1 MIDFNLVHL
10 DVVTRGYMLAE
21 LDSDLETETLAYSR
35 DFNDNGR
42 GQYPAVMRIALTDGH
57 IDTLGAALLPAFFN
71 PTRTDKNGKV
81 TQLNLAD
88 SAAKFAGGEFN
99 RFYLRGLCLRAD
111 AEGIKELIVY
121 RAKASAV
128 PRPESEAMIG
138 RRLSTLDL
146 LADLRANKGFGT
158 YLGVPM
164 GPHSGLSARFP

>member
-1 MIDFNLVHL
+1 MPDFDFVHL
-10 DVVTRGYMLAE
+10 DATTRSYMLAE
-21 LDSDLETETLAYSR
+21 LDSDLATNTLAYSR
-35 DFNDNGR
+35 DFNTNGR
-42 GQYPAVMRIALTDGH
+42 GQYPTVIRASLTDGGV
-57 IDTLGAALLPAFFN
+57 DTLAAALLPAFFN

-81 TQLNLAD
+81 THLNLSD

-99 RFYLRGLCLRAD
+99 RFYLRGVCLRAD
-111 AEGIKELIVY
+111 ADGVVELVVY

-128 PRPESEAMIG
+128 PRPESEAMID
-138 RRLSTLDL
+138 RRLPTGEL